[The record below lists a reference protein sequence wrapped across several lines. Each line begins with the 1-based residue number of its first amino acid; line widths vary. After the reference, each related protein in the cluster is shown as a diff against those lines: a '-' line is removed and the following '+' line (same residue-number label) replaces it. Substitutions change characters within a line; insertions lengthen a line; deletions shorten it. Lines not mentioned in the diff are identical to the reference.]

1 KKLHMEGQR
10 VRSVEL
16 TSGEVLSAPH
26 YVGALPVEIM
36 KQLATA
42 DVRAAA
48 PALEKLDLLQTA
60 WMNGVIFYFDQKI
73 DGNHGHTI
81 FMDSPWALTSVFQHQ
96 FWERGLSDY
105 GMGDVR
111 SILSVCISDFNA
123 PGILHKKTAKL
134 CTRDE
139 IREEVWAQI
148 LEHCRGELLKQL

>member
-1 KKLHMEGQR
+1 
-10 VRSVEL
+10 
-16 TSGEVLSAPH
+16 
-26 YVGALPVEIM
+26 
-36 KQLATA
+36 
-42 DVRAAA
+42 
-48 PALEKLDLLQTA
+48 
-60 WMNGVIFYFDQKI
+60 
-73 DGNHGHTI
+73 NHGHTI

-148 LEHCRGELLKQL
+148 LEHCRGELLKQLESARLVDFFVDPALDFDSQTMTND